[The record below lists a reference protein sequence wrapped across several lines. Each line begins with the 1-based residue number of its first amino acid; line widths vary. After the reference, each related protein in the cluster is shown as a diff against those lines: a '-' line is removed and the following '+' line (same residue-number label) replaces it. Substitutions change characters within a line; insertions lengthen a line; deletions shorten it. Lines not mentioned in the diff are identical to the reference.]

1 MEHDESFP
9 VHPSL
14 FVAIVGGEFFMGIN
28 YERNLYLK
36 NVFTSF
42 NHRSANHQ
50 LATNQPRGFI

>member
-1 MEHDESFP
+1 MKASQSILF
-9 VHPSL
+9 L
-14 FVAIVGGEFFMGIN
+14 FVVIVGDEFFMGIN
-28 YERNLYLK
+28 DELNLYLK